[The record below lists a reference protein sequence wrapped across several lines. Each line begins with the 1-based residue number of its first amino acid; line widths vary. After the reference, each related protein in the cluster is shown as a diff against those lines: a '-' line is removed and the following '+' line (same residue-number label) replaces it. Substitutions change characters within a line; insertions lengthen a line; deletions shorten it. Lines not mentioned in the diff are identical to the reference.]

1 MDHAVEQPPRT
12 CLPPPPSGRRPLPCR
27 RSALS
32 PASGP
37 AGTGGTVTGT
47 RLHRRHRSAL
57 RHHGGPSL
65 MVLSD
70 TQLTVT
76 TPSESG
82 SVEVTVTTSNGT
94 SSQFVTYAYTA
105 ASVPVLS
112 SVVPVSGPT
121 AGGTTLTDS
130 NLAGGTGLR
139 FGATAATSFTVVSDT
154 HITAVSPAGAGTVQ
168 VTVTAPG
175 GTSPAPAHTR
185 VVPPAIWRSA
195 HHPRPV
201 TIEERFPHE
210 RKRKVGSFCDGR
222 PR

>member
-1 MDHAVEQPPRT
+1 MNNSAHLPAASPERPSAAAVPT
-12 CLPPPPSGRRPLPCR
+12 VS
-27 RSALS
+27 SLS

-37 AGTGGTVTGT
+37 AGTGVTATGT
-47 RLHRRHRSAL
+47 GFTAATAVRFGTTAAT
-57 RHHGGPSL
+57 SL
-65 MVLSD
+65 AVLSD

-76 TPSESG
+76 TPSGSG

-94 SSQFVTYAYTA
+94 SSQFVTYTYTA

-112 SVVPVSGPT
+112 WVVPVSGPT

-185 VVPPAIWRSA
+185 VVPPAI
-195 HHPRPV
+195 
-201 TIEERFPHE
+201 
-210 RKRKVGSFCDGR
+210 
-222 PR
+222 